1 MMPISVESEGL
12 EAGRRGASRLKPPD
26 FEGAEWSQG
35 LSPRSSTGQ
44 ADHLCFCPERL
55 CKPSGVWPSP
65 MSTPQAKRGGLV
77 ESKSPCLVQTPSS
90 DLDFARRGNCP
101 AARGLLST
109 GPAKQT
115 RENKALQ
122 LKATHSPENTTSL
135 RMPGCGRGPLCGFRA
150 LPMDGRLAVVP
161 PRWCPMGLSNKEQKK
176 SASANQTPLPA
187 LRCLSAATKAIPM
200 SRNEPARAGVFR
212 HGEAVNG

>member
-1 MMPISVESEGL
+1 MPISVESEGL

-150 LPMDGRLAVVP
+150 LPMDGRLAGCP
-161 PRWCPMGLSNKEQKK
+161 PTLVPMGLSSKEQKK
-176 SASANQTPLPA
+176 SASAYRTPLPA
-187 LRCLSAATKAIPM
+187 SQMLVCSHESHP
-200 SRNEPARAGVFR
+200 NEPQ
-212 HGEAVNG
+212 